1 MILLFLHVSE
11 LDANNSFDGNCD
23 FEFVNVSCSVLRVKK
38 VHNETILDLQHK
50 GNVIIDDAY
59 LSHAL
64 REHIVF
70 ELWLLTHVVLSQR
83 PDTLTKL
90 DLVPPPEYGSKRV
103 LLLLCSLILRNLY
116 RLYHINTDY

>member
-1 MILLFLHVSE
+1 M
-11 LDANNSFDGNCD
+11 
-23 FEFVNVSCSVLRVKK
+23 
-38 VHNETILDLQHK
+38 
-50 GNVIIDDAY
+50 IIDDAY